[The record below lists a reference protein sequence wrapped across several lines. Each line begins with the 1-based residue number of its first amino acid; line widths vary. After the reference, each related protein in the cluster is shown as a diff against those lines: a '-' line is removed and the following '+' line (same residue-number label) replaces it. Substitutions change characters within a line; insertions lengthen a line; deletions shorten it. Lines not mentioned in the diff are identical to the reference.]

1 MSHILQTADCTK
13 EMLHKKLVNN
23 ISEYTYREKRYDSH
37 FAIAA
42 IYTNEN
48 TNAKLQNILPT
59 LRHTDKEIQCCD
71 HVFCIVF
78 DSVTDKSYVKAAENL
93 NVDLKEYDYKNDF
106 FISIVYSE
114 DYNANYLEM
123 TNQLFDQLQ
132 YALDN
137 HLKNIVIFQD
147 YII

>member
-59 LRHTDKEIQCCD
+59 LRHADKEIQCCD

-78 DSVTDKSYVKAAENL
+78 DSVTDKSYVKALSLYKYQKDYLTLLLVLDFL
-93 NVDLKEYDYKNDF
+93 NYVLVDICLCVSHKE
-106 FISIVYSE
+106 E
-114 DYNANYLEM
+114 CA
-123 TNQLFDQLQ
+123 
-132 YALDN
+132 
-137 HLKNIVIFQD
+137 
-147 YII
+147 